1 MAIRNILAN
10 PEHEVVFEEL
20 AALVNRHGAK
30 MTGLEILAVAANMV
44 GKIIALQ
51 DQRTVSVKFAM
62 DLVLANIEA
71 GNQEIFNQV
80 GTPEGNA

>member
-1 MAIRNILAN
+1 MAIRKILAN